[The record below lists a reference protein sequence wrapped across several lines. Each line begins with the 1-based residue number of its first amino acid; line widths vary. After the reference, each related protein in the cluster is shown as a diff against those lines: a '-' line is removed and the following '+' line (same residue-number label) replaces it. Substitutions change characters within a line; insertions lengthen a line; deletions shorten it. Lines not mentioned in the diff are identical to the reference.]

1 MNRNLL
7 RRGLATVA
15 ALAGAVA
22 LTGVVPTP
30 AAAAANPNPGRITDA
45 SWWLMEQLLDLESG
59 SRNGGIYVDKPGYH
73 NTRAGNASDN
83 YSVRHAED
91 QGGPS
96 DKAAA
101 YDWTFP
107 DAQSRAAD
115 VSGLAASDYAGPVNP
130 ADFTAAAAD
139 YSTIAKY
146 SKRLLA
152 SGQDDG
158 DPRLDGWKE
167 FFGQTD
173 NDQEVEGWDF
183 RADRSTTSDDSHL
196 WHIHLSEDR
205 NKVESYD
212 NKRALLSVLRGETVA
227 QWKGAQGSV
236 SGDDRADL
244 LVHGVDGVIS
254 HRVNQG
260 TWFDGG
266 TVRSQGW
273 SNFMGYNGSG
283 KLYFADIDGDR
294 KTDLLVHGTDGV
306 ISVRYNKGT
315 YWDAG
320 TTISQGWSNF
330 LGYPGKGRLY
340 FADFNGDSRADMIV
354 HGVGGDI
361 SVRINQGTWFDG
373 GTNIS
378 NGWSNF
384 MGYNNSGKLYFTDIN
399 GDRKTDLLVH
409 STDGVISVRYN
420 QGTYWDAGRTL
431 TQGWGNF
438 LGYPDKGKLYFAD
451 INADGRSDLLVHGT
465 DGAIHVRYNQGTWF
479 DGGTLITQGWGNFM
493 GYNNSG
499 QLYFA

>member
-1 MNRNLL
+1 MTPRTSSVRKALTLTLSGLMVAGLSTPARAAGEPVEPLALTAAIDTADCDPDGTTSADATLAGQLSGTLDDKLANAMTAYRVSCARVITETVRDRDLSKRAAVIAVTTAIVETGLKNYTEAVDHTSLGLFQQQNPWGSAANRINPVW
-7 RRGLATVA
+7 ATNAFLNKMEDVYPNGSWA
-15 ALAGAVA
+15 NAPIGAVA
-22 LTGVVPTP
+22 QAVQVSAYPDRYAVEAGD
-30 AAAAANPNPGRITDA
+30 AAQIVDA
-45 SWWLMEQLLDLESG
+45 VWP
-59 SRNGGIYVDKPGYH
+59 Y
-73 NTRAGNASDN
+73 
-83 YSVRHAED
+83 
-91 QGGPS
+91 
-96 DKAAA
+96 
-101 YDWTFP
+101 
-107 DAQSRAAD
+107 AAD
-115 VSGLAASDYAGPVNP
+115 L
-130 ADFTAAAAD
+130 
-139 YSTIAKY
+139 
-146 SKRLLA
+146 RL
-152 SGQDDG
+152 
-158 DPRLDGWKE
+158 
-167 FFGQTD
+167 
-173 NDQEVEGWDF
+173 
-183 RADRSTTSDDSHL
+183 
-196 WHIHLSEDR
+196 
-205 NKVESYD
+205 
-212 NKRALLSVLRGETVA
+212 
-227 QWKGAQGSV
+227 GSV